1 MEKANKLINQGNT
14 NHCVFYAFINLFD
27 KNVRE
32 ALGTHA
38 EFEDFC
44 KNDNRILNDDNDG
57 YSFHYL
63 EVYLRHLK
71 TEGRITS

>member
-44 KNDNRILNDDNDG
+44 KNDNRILNE
-57 YSFHYL
+57 S
-63 EVYLRHLK
+63 VYIL
-71 TEGRITS
+71 